1 MELLSVEPRH
11 STPPLERLPLPAPST
26 ATSITTRN
34 LTPPPEPT
42 SSIQRITTSTLPR
55 HKTPPPYFTSP
66 PRKPIDLPMSKSV
79 SPTPSNGHT
88 PTPHDMKLVSK
99 KIVLIMFSL
108 ICIVIV
114 LLSTNCVKV

>member
-11 STPPLERLPLPAPST
+11 STPPLERLHLPPPST
-26 ATSITTRN
+26 ATVITTRT

-42 SSIQRITTSTLPR
+42 SSKQHVNASTIPR
-55 HKTPPPYFTSP
+55 HKTPPPNLTSH
-66 PRKPIDLPMSKSV
+66 PRKPTDLPISKSV

-99 KIVLIMFSL
+99 KTVLIIFT
-108 ICIVIV
+108 CI
-114 LLSTNCVKV
+114 L